1 MNVVAY
7 YRVSTARQ
15 GQSGLGLEAQRA
27 IVEDFCRSRGHAVL
41 EEFVEVQSG
50 KDDARPTLQK
60 ALSAARLLKAG
71 VIVAKLDRLARSASF
86 LDRIVKGDVDV
97 LFCNLPDLPPGPTG
111 RFMLQLMASLAE
123 MEAGIISERTKS
135 ALRAAKARGT
145 KLGGF
150 RGTAASPKA
159 REASVEAR
167 RSKAD
172 EHALKVMEHVTAI
185 RGMYADAPVSLEQ
198 IAGHLTGRGVSTAT
212 GKSAWSAMQ
221 VSRVIE
227 RAQAINDRE
236 IDAALE
242 RRKAL
247 AAL

>member
-1 MNVVAY
+1 MNVIAY

-50 KDDARPTLQK
+50 KDDARPVLQQ
-60 ALSAARLLKAG
+60 ALSAARALKAG
-71 VIVAKLDRLARSASF
+71 VVVAKLDRLARSASF

-135 ALRAAKARGT
+135 ALQAAKARGT

-159 REASVEAR
+159 REASAESR
-167 RSKAD
+167 RATAD
-172 EHALKVMEHVTAI
+172 EHALQVMEHVTAI
-185 RGMYADAPVSLEQ
+185 KALYREQHQSLHL
-198 IAGHLTGRGVSTAT
+198 IAGHLTGRGVPTAT

-221 VSRVIE
+221 VQRAIQ

-236 IDAALE
+236 IDAVLQ
-242 RRKAL
+242 RRREL